1 MRSFPD
7 DSLASRCKLLYL
19 RHFREIWRS
28 KHLYVKS
35 QNLRVYRTCQA
46 DCQGKSLW
54 KFQVICYFVISWE
67 SEVSL
72 RILNNLVPEEI
83 LSLLFY
89 HKNIDGQQK
98 FFPLSKHDIFDVLF
112 YSSHVRIS
120 RSLWQPGL
128 STWGF
133 TFHGGFYFKLRPLQR
148 LSTIIF

>member
-1 MRSFPD
+1 MAIKA
-7 DSLASRCKLLYL
+7 L
-19 RHFREIWRS
+19 
-28 KHLYVKS
+28 VKS

-54 KFQVICYFVISWE
+54 KFQVICYFVISWG

-89 HKNIDGQQK
+89 HKNIDGQQE
-98 FFPLSKHDIFDVLF
+98 FFPFSKHDIFDVLF
-112 YSSHVRIS
+112 HSSHV

-133 TFHGGFYFKLRPLQR
+133 AFHGGFYFKLRPLQR
-148 LSTIIF
+148 LSTIIFREEDIYCYENL